1 MTRLAGPI
9 RQLGFV
15 VRDADV
21 AMKYWAEVVGVGPF
35 LVFRKMSFEDYRYR
49 GKVTDS
55 PVVTI
60 GLAHSGPLQ
69 VEIIQ
74 QHDDAP
80 SAYRDFLLAERGE
93 FQHVSPW
100 FPDAASYDAAYN
112 RLHASGLEVVH
123 QGVITGGFRFAY
135 FCAPGGGWPQLEI
148 SEALK
153 PGAAEMWSSLQA
165 AARGWDG
172 TAPLRERLDDL

>member
-15 VRDADV
+15 VRDADA

-49 GKVTDS
+49 GAVTDS

-69 VEIIQ
+69 IEIIE
-74 QHDDAP
+74 QHNDAP
-80 SAYRDFLLAERGE
+80 SAYRDFLPIGHGE
-93 FQHVSPW
+93 FHHVSPW
-100 FPDAASYDAAYN
+100 FQDAAGYDAAYE

-135 FCAPGGGWPQLEI
+135 FCSPAGGWPQLEI

-153 PGAAEMWSSLQA
+153 PAAAEMWSSLQTA
-165 AARGWDG
+165 AQGWDG
-172 TAPLRERLDDL
+172 TAPLRERLADL